1 MREKPNQKPAANPSE
16 LSPEPPV
23 QETTP
28 AEMDINGRFDEY
40 AKTGVTVGRQS
51 IMLKVKTTVGLAA
64 ATLINHT
71 REKAEAILL
80 QEMWETPG
88 HNMLN
93 YNIVVTD
100 TNLSV
105 DTVMMLGCYYFQATN
120 DDNHTRVTINV
131 ALGTNASISN
141 TSKQEYVQ
149 LMTNNAL
156 SDLRLLAEDMAT
168 NALSN
173 QRLHAENIKDASI
186 SMKDSTPMK
195 RDQMGSPIAPDT
207 PPRMYKPD
215 NVDMNTG
222 DLANTEG
229 SDEDA
234 KLKERNVADK
244 AKTRGPNDNAKYKQL
259 ERQLTQRW
267 LEETHSQSLACEL
280 MAVAVNCPATSAR
293 QFKRSNIRTILM
305 NALDTENFANCP
317 LT

>member
-1 MREKPNQKPAANPSE
+1 
-16 LSPEPPV
+16 
-23 QETTP
+23 
-28 AEMDINGRFDEY
+28 
-40 AKTGVTVGRQS
+40 
-51 IMLKVKTTVGLAA
+51 
-64 ATLINHT
+64 
-71 REKAEAILL
+71 
-80 QEMWETPG
+80 
-88 HNMLN
+88 
-93 YNIVVTD
+93 
-100 TNLSV
+100 
-105 DTVMMLGCYYFQATN
+105 
-120 DDNHTRVTINV
+120 
-131 ALGTNASISN
+131 
-141 TSKQEYVQ
+141 
-149 LMTNNAL
+149 
-156 SDLRLLAEDMAT
+156 
-168 NALSN
+168 
-173 QRLHAENIKDASI
+173 
-186 SMKDSTPMK
+186 
-195 RDQMGSPIAPDT
+195 
-207 PPRMYKPD
+207 MYKPD